1 MAINYTGLDLD
12 RYNEGKKFLSLDKYL
27 KNYQTKAPITF
38 NPSQSNTGIMSA
50 YPRPIIPIF
59 PDDSEG
65 GPINPGGP
73 DYGYK
78 SQFDPVTQNKEY
90 LYDMGEGTVEED
102 DIIKGPGLSRMDMA
116 RAAGAYM
123 FTGPLSMM
131 GSLGMSN
138 KRNEQR
144 EKDRLNEEIDREY
157 GARRADFAD
166 IRDGSAPSGGTWD
179 GGEAA
184 RTNPSTGI
192 GGGQFTDVMGNVDYQ
207 DELDPGGGEKDGGF
221 IDGTNKR
228 MDFSNGGLSKYAYGG
243 RIGYR
248 DGGYSSEDNEEQQA
262 QDQASF
268 DAGNR
273 TDDYNDMYSGD
284 SNTSVNNINIPTNTS
299 NLDFS
304 MVKDINPAFS
314 YANNVGR
321 FGGMLDTTKTIEEE
335 EPVGTVGYFSPSNN
349 FGIGYDTNLGMVG
362 KANLGNLNIGY
373 TGTEGPTASYMG
385 AFGNDA
391 GRLGVNYD
399 KDGLNLGFRF
409 EKKFNNGGIVGLY
422 R

>member
-1 MAINYTGLDLD
+1 MAINYTGIDLD
-12 RYNEGKKFLSLDKYL
+12 RYNLGNKFLSQDRFLQ
-27 KNYQTKAPITF
+27 NYQNKAPITF

-50 YPRPIIPIF
+50 YQRPIIPIF

-73 DYGYK
+73 GYGYK

-102 DIIKGPGLSRMDMA
+102 DIIKASGLSKMDLA
-116 RAAGAYM
+116 RAAGAFM
-123 FTGPLSMM
+123 FGGPLNMM

-166 IRDGSAPSGGTWD
+166 IRDGSAPSGGTFV

-184 RTNPSTGI
+184 YSNPSTGI
-192 GGGQFTDVMGNVDYQ
+192 SGGEFTDSLGNTDYQ
-207 DELDPGGGEKDGGF
+207 DAYDPGGGEKDGGF
-221 IDGTNKR
+221 IDGTNRR
-228 MDFSNGGLSKYAYGG
+228 MDF
-243 RIGYR
+243 R

-273 TDDYNDMYSGD
+273 TDAYNDMYSGD
-284 SNTSVNNINIPTNTS
+284 GGNPPPSYSTNEPLS
-299 NLDFS
+299 NLNFS
-304 MVKDINPAFS
+304 LVKDVNPAFS
-314 YANNVGR
+314 YANNFGK
-321 FGGMLDTTKTIEEE
+321 FGGVLDTTKTIEEE

-349 FGIGYDTNLGMVG
+349 FGIGFDTDLGMVG

-373 TGTEGPTASYMG
+373 TGKDGFNTNYMG
-385 AFGNDA
+385 GFAGDA
-391 GRLGVNYD
+391 GRFGANYG
-399 KDGLNLGFRF
+399 KDGLEARVNFNY
-409 EKKFNNGGIVGLY
+409 KFNNGGIVGLY